1 MKAFIGMESVLMQ
14 SKRKVYKGWAVVIK
28 GNIGTLSIGRYMVYK
43 SKTFAKACKL
53 LKTDKVRRCKIVVE

>member
-1 MKAFIGMESVLMQ
+1 MQ